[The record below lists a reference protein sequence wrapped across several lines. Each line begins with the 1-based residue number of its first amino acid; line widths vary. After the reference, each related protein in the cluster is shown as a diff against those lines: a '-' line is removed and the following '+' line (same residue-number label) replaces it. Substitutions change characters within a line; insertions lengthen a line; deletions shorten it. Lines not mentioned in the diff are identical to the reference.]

1 MGRSRDILLTL
12 IVCLLAAL
20 CIMDLFNKKQTIKE
34 KTNQTEPEQ
43 ETVETLEKDDPLVTQ
58 LLDLISYDQTAY
70 VLAQHSTVQFELVNQ
85 FPDDVKLMMAYLNAN
100 ESDKTVL
107 NTTTYDSSSMSFVY
121 DNNDFTQVIQGG
133 SYAIKSIPEDTM
145 KRLVEEI
152 FGDNS
157 YHPANFAPNYGNY
170 MTIFFYNPTRKEYV
184 EYESGTKDIPVS
196 VLHSMSKKY
205 GIELTTLISGGEP
218 HMHSYFLTKKDKGIS
233 VERRADYRYQSL
245 AYGFMNRKAEPFMV
259 TITPEDTKEIHF
271 NSHPG
276 HEFNYMIEGSMRI
289 IVDGKE
295 MILEEGDSLYFD
307 STKPHGMQAMN
318 GKNAKFLA
326 III

>member
-20 CIMDLFNKKQTIKE
+20 CVMDLFNKKQTIKE

-58 LLDLISYDQTAY
+58 LLDLISYDQTGY

-152 FGDNS
+152 FGDDS

-184 EYESGTKDIPVS
+184 EYETSGGGMGRAITYEVES
-196 VLHSMSKKY
+196 VTQTQDEIVIRINYDKSVEFDLVFKKKESNYYFY
-205 GIELTTLISGGEP
+205 GI
-218 HMHSYFLTKKDKGIS
+218 
-233 VERRADYRYQSL
+233 Q
-245 AYGFMNRKAEPFMV
+245 GF
-259 TITPEDTKEIHF
+259 I
-271 NSHPG
+271 
-276 HEFNYMIEGSMRI
+276 
-289 IVDGKE
+289 
-295 MILEEGDSLYFD
+295 
-307 STKPHGMQAMN
+307 
-318 GKNAKFLA
+318 
-326 III
+326 